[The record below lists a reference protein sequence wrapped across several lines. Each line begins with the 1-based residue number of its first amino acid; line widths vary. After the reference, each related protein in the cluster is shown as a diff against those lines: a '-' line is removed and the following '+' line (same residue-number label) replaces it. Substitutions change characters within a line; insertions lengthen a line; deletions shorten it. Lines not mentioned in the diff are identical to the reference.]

1 MKEGGKE
8 RRSGGKSGRTP
19 RITLLG
25 PAGRHGQAETELHSR
40 QSEQASKQASQG
52 NIFSR
57 PHADRQTKLG
67 GPGIQATLLKR
78 LHKLIDALSFLLN

>member
-1 MKEGGKE
+1 MKEGTKE

-40 QSEQASKQASQG
+40 QSERASKQAKA
-52 NIFSR
+52 IFSLGRTQTDR
-57 PHADRQTKLG
+57 P
-67 GPGIQATLLKR
+67 
-78 LHKLIDALSFLLN
+78 S